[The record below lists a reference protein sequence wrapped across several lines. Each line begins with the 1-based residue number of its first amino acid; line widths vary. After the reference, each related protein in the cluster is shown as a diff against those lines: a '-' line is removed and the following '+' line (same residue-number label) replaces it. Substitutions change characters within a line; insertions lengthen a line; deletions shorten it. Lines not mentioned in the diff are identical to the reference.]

1 MSMYKAAIIGAG
13 QLGSRHLQ
21 GLKTASLP
29 FEIWVMDKSNESLE
43 IAKQRYDQVDIIGE
57 KQLHLIQSIEELPH
71 ELDYVVVATG
81 SMPRAFLV
89 KQLLAH
95 TDVKYM
101 ILEKVLFPKLDD
113 YDEIGNLIK
122 EKGVRTWVNCARRM
136 FGVNHEV
143 ASLLDQTP
151 LEMSYEGTDWGLCC
165 NAIHL
170 IDLFMMFTNEN
181 SYSLDTTELI
191 PKVEESK
198 RKGYIEFYGTLTI
211 KTPKGSTL
219 KLVCS
224 KENLENDTQIQISQ
238 GDSII
243 RIDEIKGVLN
253 VNGKTSSFRLPYQS
267 ETTGTYADMLIK
279 MGYCSLTP
287 FELSSKYHKIF
298 IKEML
303 DFYNKVSGV
312 ETDLLPIT

>member
-1 MSMYKAAIIGAG
+1 MYKAAIIGAG

-21 GLKTASLP
+21 GLKTASSP
-29 FEIWVMDKSNESLE
+29 FEIWVMDKSSESLE
-43 IAKQRYDQVDIIGE
+43 IAKQRYDQVDKIGE
-57 KQLHLIQSIEELPH
+57 KQLYLIKSIEELPQK
-71 ELDYVVVATG
+71 LDFVVVATG

-89 KQLLAH
+89 KQLLTH
-95 TDVKYM
+95 SDVKYM
-101 ILEKVLFPKLDD
+101 VLEKVLFPKLED
-113 YDEIGNLIK
+113 YDEIGNLING
-122 EKGVRTWVNCARRM
+122 KGVRTWVNCARRM

-143 ASLLDQTP
+143 ARLIDQTP
-151 LEMSYEGTDWGLCC
+151 LKMSYEGTDWGLCC

-170 IDLFMMFTNEN
+170 IDLFMMFTNEET
-181 SYSLDTTELI
+181 YSLETTGLF

-224 KENLENDTQIQISQ
+224 KDNLGKDTQIHISQ
-238 GDSII
+238 GESII
-243 RIDEIKGVLN
+243 IIDEIKGVLS

-287 FELSSKYHKIF
+287 YELSSKYHKIF
-298 IKEML
+298 IAEL
-303 DFYNKVSGV
+303 LNFYNKVNESKS
-312 ETDLLPIT
+312 DLLPIT